1 MILINGEGE
10 IMKNIKKRH
19 IVIPIALVL
28 IDQLINL
35 SLDYLEIRGI
45 GILDLKDIYLFLGV
59 AVMLGLVVF
68 TKSE

>member
-1 MILINGEGE
+1 
-10 IMKNIKKRH
+10 MKNIKKRH

-28 IDQLINL
+28 IHQLINL
-35 SLDYLEIRGI
+35 SLDYLEIRSI

-68 TKSE
+68 TQSE

>member
-10 IMKNIKKRH
+10 IMKNIKKRN